1 MFNILRR
8 KDFITE
14 RLLNFFAYEYKKAT
28 NLGKLGKF
36 WFTYFHKRL
45 FEISGKPVMSNC
57 GTASEQC
64 SVLLDYHLKKIMQKS
79 WSYIK
84 DSEYFI

>member
-1 MFNILRR
+1 MSIKRQQILV
-8 KDFITE
+8 
-14 RLLNFFAYEYKKAT
+14 
-28 NLGKLGKF
+28 NLVN
-36 WFTYFHKRL
+36 FHKRL

-57 GTASEQC
+57 GTASEQW
-64 SVLLDYHLKKIMQKS
+64 SVLLDYHLKKIMQKG